1 MVKQKRLISRL
12 LSMFL
17 VFLLLCEIIPAGA
30 SAQENGK
37 EEKQMWEVPEETAPV
52 SEKLDTPLE
61 GEQSNV
67 QEIGEPS
74 LKQENTIFPTDMRTD
89 ENGEAELTLPI
100 EKPEKSA
107 LTSIADEDYEY
118 DTENHKLTVY
128 TNEGTNKWRS
138 EVPDIKGAVI
148 TLEIMKGVTV
158 IEDEAFF
165 GCTSLNEVLIA
176 DTVENIGPKGFAY
189 CTSLKQINIPS
200 SVKEIGKLAF
210 SVCNSLA
217 EIYLSEG
224 LEYIGERAFL
234 GCPME
239 NIVLPEGIKIIKD
252 RAFVDCKNLKSI
264 TIPEGVNFI
273 DGGIFAGCLS
283 LETVNLPET
292 ATQIAGGAFYK
303 CISLKTINIPE
314 NIMSLGMGTF
324 AGCASLETIN
334 IPLKVTVL
342 DESVFQDCASL
353 ESIEIPKDVVKIAE
367 SAFEG
372 CTRLSS
378 ITMKP
383 MTPPDI
389 DEYIFENLP
398 ENYKIFVPAGT
409 VEIYKTSQGWSEY
422 KDHIC
427 EKVQFKDLKAN
438 GESEKETTTE
448 LTLVFDQDIKGLTL
462 DDITLKGGAK
472 VKLIQDKESGVYKL
486 KIKDI
491 SVKNNEEVNVKV
503 QKDGYCINPNDKD
516 VGVYVKKTSSDD
528 PKPSDDSKS
537 DSGKKSGKNV
547 KTGIVD
553 TKAGAYCAVFIL
565 SIAGIAAL
573 GFKRKINL

>member
-138 EVPDIKGAVI
+138 EVPDIKGAVT

>member
-1 MVKQKRLISRL
+1 
-12 LSMFL
+12 
-17 VFLLLCEIIPAGA
+17 
-30 SAQENGK
+30 
-37 EEKQMWEVPEETAPV
+37 
-52 SEKLDTPLE
+52 
-61 GEQSNV
+61 
-67 QEIGEPS
+67 
-74 LKQENTIFPTDMRTD
+74 
-89 ENGEAELTLPI
+89 
-100 EKPEKSA
+100 
-107 LTSIADEDYEY
+107 
-118 DTENHKLTVY
+118 
-128 TNEGTNKWRS
+128 
-138 EVPDIKGAVI
+138 
-148 TLEIMKGVTV
+148 
-158 IEDEAFF
+158 
-165 GCTSLNEVLIA
+165 
-176 DTVENIGPKGFAY
+176 
-189 CTSLKQINIPS
+189 
-200 SVKEIGKLAF
+200 
-210 SVCNSLA
+210 
-217 EIYLSEG
+217 
-224 LEYIGERAFL
+224 
-234 GCPME
+234 
-239 NIVLPEGIKIIKD
+239 
-252 RAFVDCKNLKSI
+252 
-264 TIPEGVNFI
+264 
-273 DGGIFAGCLS
+273 
-283 LETVNLPET
+283 
-292 ATQIAGGAFYK
+292 
-303 CISLKTINIPE
+303 
-314 NIMSLGMGTF
+314 MGTF